1 MGLNYAYGP
10 SDSHI
15 TTLAKLE
22 QTLGQ
27 AANIKQNFKES
38 SKNRVYGGKNHPM
51 AMWSVTLLL
60 NKNHPVT
67 TAFRAGAP
75 QLNRQLT
82 SRKHAKIVLT

>member
-1 MGLNYAYGP
+1 

-75 QLNRQLT
+75 VYPLDSPQLRIRQ
-82 SRKHAKIVLT
+82 KICLDRNN